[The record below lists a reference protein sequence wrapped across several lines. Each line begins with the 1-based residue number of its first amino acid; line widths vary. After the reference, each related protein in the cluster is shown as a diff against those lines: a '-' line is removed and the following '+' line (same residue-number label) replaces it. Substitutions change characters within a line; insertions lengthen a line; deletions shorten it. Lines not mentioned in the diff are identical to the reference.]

1 MDHPQKYVWNFEHE
15 GQSIETTLGAGTNGD
30 MWITQKNLG
39 TLDTTS
45 ASFEQGASR
54 KFFVSILRY
63 INQEGLK
70 KVCLP
75 DGGTSLLERLKH
87 LPKNSGN
94 FTLSEMPPEFE
105 LSEDESRFKCPISRS
120 YEDLSTHTVNNDDYE
135 KTYIFVDQNKDLV
148 LRRTLGDENLRTPVV
163 FPKEQIQELMYS
175 VFFMASYG
183 LVRVS
188 HSLIKDRRKLFLTG
202 EFGKALENTLRDL
215 SVFKKEQ

>member
-1 MDHPQKYVWNFEHE
+1 MDHPTKYVWKFEHE
-15 GQSIETTLGAGTNGD
+15 GQTIETTLGAGINGD
-30 MWITQKNLG
+30 MWITQKNLN
-39 TLDTTS
+39 TLATTG

-63 INQEGLK
+63 INQENLK

-75 DGGTSLLERLKH
+75 NEGANLLERLKH
-87 LPKNSGN
+87 LPKNQGN

-120 YEDLSTHTVNNDDYE
+120 YENLSTHAVSNDEYE

-148 LRRTLGDENLRTPVV
+148 LRRTLGDESLRKPVI
-163 FPKEQIQELMYS
+163 FPKEQVPELMYG

-188 HSLIKDRRKLFLTG
+188 HSLIKDRLKLFLTG
-202 EFGKALENTLRDL
+202 EFGKSLENTLRDL
-215 SVFKKEQ
+215 SIFRNEQ